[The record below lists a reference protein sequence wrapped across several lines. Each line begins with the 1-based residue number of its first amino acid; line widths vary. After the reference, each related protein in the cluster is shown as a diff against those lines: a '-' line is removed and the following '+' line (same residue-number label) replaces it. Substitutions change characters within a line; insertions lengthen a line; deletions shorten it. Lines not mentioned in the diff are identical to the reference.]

1 MRAACCLLMSL
12 RLGLRMKATG
22 EVGNPSPWVAM
33 SYKEGGGNPAIC
45 SRMCLCACLV
55 PGSLRIHTYK
65 AHSQGPGYSTQLR
78 TPASG
83 NQERCALGKLPT
95 PTLGGVVWGLGDGV
109 WKGTC
114 LRPARYMLMRM
125 RKLPPFGG
133 RSVCGKRFI
142 HITSGVECCSADVL
156 SQHPSFP
163 SLLSK
168 MDVMLRGRVQFW
180 VSWQFWVSCAWF
192 KA

>member
-22 EVGNPSPWVAM
+22 EVGNPSPWVAV
-33 SYKEGGGNPAIC
+33 SYKEGGETQPFAPGCASVPAWSQEAYVSTHIKPIP
-45 SRMCLCACLV
+45 RDLDT
-55 PGSLRIHTYK
+55 P
-65 AHSQGPGYSTQLR
+65 HS
-78 TPASG
+78 SG
-83 NQERCALGKLPT
+83 HQERCALGKLPT

-133 RSVCGKRFI
+133 RSVCGKCFI